1 MDPIVQA
8 AVAATL
14 GTVIAAALSWRG
26 TRRVEQSKSEAVES
40 THAMQIVSTAFD
52 GLQQLNESN
61 AKEIARL
68 ELVVKSQRTEI
79 DSLNAELRAVRRET
93 RPSHLRTRHDD

>member
-8 AVAATL
+8 AIAATL
-14 GTVIAAALSWRG
+14 GTVIAAAIGWRA
-26 TRRVEQSKSEAVES
+26 TRRVEQSKSDAVES
-40 THAMQIVSTAFD
+40 THAMQVVNTAFD
-52 GLQQLNESN
+52 GLQQLSDALRQDN
-61 AKEIARL
+61 ARL
-68 ELVVKSQRTEI
+68 EMVVKSQRTEI